1 MSRRGPTKPIRDAW
15 QRHVG
20 NRIIRQL
27 LEIGIAPRVYAL
39 LETTG
44 RTTGQLRRTP
54 VGNGLVAGSDTFWL
68 ISEHGMRASYVR
80 NIQAD
85 PHVRVKIGRH
95 WRAGTAQV
103 LRDDNALQRLRQTGR
118 YNAAAVRFFGN
129 SDKLVTLRIDLD
141 PR

>member
-1 MSRRGPTKPIRDAW
+1 MSGQGPTKPIRDAW
-15 QRHVG
+15 QRYVG

-27 LEIGIAPRVYAL
+27 LEIGIAPPVYAL
-39 LETTG
+39 LETRG
-44 RTTGQLRRTP
+44 RRSGQPRRTP

-68 ISEHGMRASYVR
+68 VSEHGMRAGYVC

-85 PHVRVKIGRH
+85 PRVRIKIGRR
-95 WRAGTAQV
+95 WRTGTAHV
-103 LRDDNALQRLRQTGR
+103 LRGDNPLQRLRQTGR

-129 SDKLVTLRIDLD
+129 PDDLVTVRIDLD